1 MPRQH
6 SKPFR
11 EAGMNLYRVTLKGM
25 TYSSVGVVYGVS
37 YVVAKDPTS
46 AYKIVRKFLDSEDI
60 GFGHQRIL
68 VKVELIAEEGKY
80 PPCNT
85 ILFIQGGGSGVSDKR
100 GRE

>member
-1 MPRQH
+1 
-6 SKPFR
+6 
-11 EAGMNLYRVTLKGM
+11 MNLYRVTLKGM

-46 AYKIVRKFLDSEDI
+46 AYEIVKKFLDSEDI

-68 VKVELIAEEGKY
+68 DKVELIAEEGKY

-85 ILFIQGGGSGVSDKR
+85 ILFIQEGGGGVSDK
-100 GRE
+100 GSQCEEKY